1 MAVATTAG
9 SARRIEPDTRGIL
22 SRAGV
27 ALLLV
32 VLVLTLPLV
41 AGGLWDGRI
50 ALMAIF
56 GIIGLSI
63 NVITGYAGQ
72 ISLGHQA
79 FVGIGAFSSAYIV
92 GPHIGAGF
100 AVGVIGAGVTGAI
113 LAFVL
118 GLVALR
124 VRGLY
129 FALVTL

>member
-79 FVGIGAFSSAYIV
+79 FVGIGAFSAAYLV
-92 GPHIGAGF
+92 DHVTAGF
-100 AVGVIGAGVTGAI
+100 VLGFVGAGVVGA
-113 LAFVL
+113 F
-118 GLVALR
+118 
-124 VRGLY
+124 
-129 FALVTL
+129 